1 MSQIVK
7 PNSNPDPPV
16 HQGREKAILDAARR
30 RFAHYG
36 YNKVTME
43 EVAEEVG
50 VVKGS
55 IYYYF
60 PTKEQL
66 FKEVIRGEQLQF
78 IARMKEILVP
88 ELSPIELIHLYVDK
102 RLHYFQ
108 EILTLSQLDFQTWT
122 RISSSYRDIFENFQK
137 EEVGILQQIFERGME
152 SGEFMAGNAQK
163 LAGLFLHLY
172 LGLWLRSMKSA
183 NYIPDDHKTHA
194 QLNQEIKYFVE
205 IFLRG
210 ISNNDS
216 KENS

>member
-7 PNSNPDPPV
+7 QNGNPDLPP
-16 HQGREKAILDAARR
+16 HQGREQTILEAARR

-60 PTKEQL
+60 PTKEHL
-66 FKEVIRGEQLQF
+66 FKEVIRGEQVQF
-78 IARMKEILVP
+78 IARIKAMFAP
-88 ELSPIELIHLYVDK
+88 ELSAVQLIHLYIEK
-102 RLHYFQ
+102 RQQYFH
-108 EILTLSQLDFQTWT
+108 EMINLSQLDFQSWT
-122 RISSSYRDIFENFQK
+122 KISSSYKDIFQNFQN
-137 EEVGILQQIFERGME
+137 EEINILHQIFERGRE
-152 SGEFMAGNAQK
+152 SGEFMACNTHK
-163 LAGLFLHLY
+163 LAALFLHIY
-172 LGLWLRSMKSA
+172 LGLWIRSMKSA
-183 NYIPDDHKTHA
+183 NYIPVDQKTNS

-210 ISNNDS
+210 IANTDS
-216 KENS
+216 KEKS